1 MPIEAWFPTFVYFED
16 VELSDAIKEGALEAV
31 REQIDPETMANHT
44 GITASCA
51 RNDFH
56 QDPRIAALLDE
67 LHPVFRRCF
76 VDEMQIDPSQVR
88 CSIGRCWPVV
98 QISNGSSG
106 IKHHHRGATFSAVL
120 YLRVPEGAGNLEF
133 YKDSRFLSDALPK
146 TELNL
151 LSFQTARYSAKENRI
166 LIFPSELEHRRSSN
180 TEGSEGE
187 RLAIAFDFYA
197 SSEISHFEA
206 GIPHSDYHKNLNL

>member
-1 MPIEAWFPTFVYFED
+1 MPIEAWFPAFVYFED
-16 VELSDAIKEGALEAV
+16 VSFSAPVRAAALEAV
-31 REQIDPETMANHT
+31 RERIDPEVIAEHT

-56 QDPRIAALLDE
+56 HDPRIAALLDE
-67 LHPVFRRCF
+67 LKPAFQRCF
-76 VDEMQIDPSQVR
+76 VDELQIDLTQVKF
-88 CSIGRCWPVV
+88 SIGRCWPVI

-120 YLRVPEGAGNLEF
+120 YLQVPENAGDLEF
-133 YKDSRFLSDALPK
+133 FKGSGFLCDALPK

-151 LSFQTARYSAKENRI
+151 LSFQTARYSAKENRV
-166 LIFPSELEHRRSSN
+166 LIFPSELEHRRSRNSGN
-180 TEGSEGE
+180 AAEE

-206 GIPHSDYHKNLNL
+206 GRPHAEFHKSLDL